1 MKERRR
7 IKSVLFLNLITLLL
21 IVPSAQ
27 ARARNGSLFEYVAG
41 TESLPKGC
49 EGKLEVTRTA
59 LVFESSAGSINVP
72 YASIT
77 RMEYGE
83 KVSKQVRKMELGWAI
98 KPSPSHS
105 KHQGYFIVLYSEK
118 SQTHAMILKVSPDTM
133 RPYLA
138 EIDLRSGL
146 PIHDSQD

>member
-21 IVPSAQ
+21 MFPSAQ
-27 ARARNGSLFEYVAG
+27 ARSRSQSIFEYVAG

-49 EGKLEVTRTA
+49 KGKLEVTQTA
-59 LVFESSAGSINVP
+59 LVFESPEGSITVP
-72 YASIT
+72 YAGIT

-83 KVSKQVRKMELGWAI
+83 KVSKQIRKMELSWAI
-98 KPSPSHS
+98 KPSSSRS
-105 KHQGYFIVLYSEK
+105 KHEGYFTVLYSEK
-118 SQTHAMILKVSPDTM
+118 NQTHAMILKVSPDTM

-146 PIHDSQD
+146 PIHDSE